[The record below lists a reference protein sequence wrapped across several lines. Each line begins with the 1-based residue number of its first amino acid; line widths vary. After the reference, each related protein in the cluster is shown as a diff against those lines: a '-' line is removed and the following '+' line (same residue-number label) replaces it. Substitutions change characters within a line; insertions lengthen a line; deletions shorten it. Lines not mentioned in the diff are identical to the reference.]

1 MSPQCCRCN
10 GNGRCKGCLCAR
22 SGRICTNCTPSRNGR
37 CKNLSH
43 ATASEVATQ
52 PPETLLSGRQ
62 ATTTEERSSVYQA
75 DRQTTERT
83 HGRESLSPNNHPPI
97 VECASARHQ
106 QHNSSV
112 SSSLSTSPNL
122 DHAYDEPTFST
133 PAPNSISL
141 PNFLPAP
148 AANFRWD
155 DRDGPSALQA
165 IDSAYAEVVHWRCN
179 TFMVPSGKA
188 GKDYVREQARLLTA
202 YADVTALEQ
211 IALKA
216 AMLMPKL
223 LLQKPH
229 PKSKT
234 KEHTRCLERRL
245 HVWSAGN
252 FEELIKEGKTIQQHL
267 PQRRMKTS
275 DQNQRLAKTFA
286 SLMLR
291 GKVRAALRLLSENSS
306 AGVLNLDQE
315 IDGKPVRDIL
325 KEKHP
330 PAQTACPT
338 TLLSP
343 FGDTTETHPV
353 LFDTIDGE
361 LIRSTALRVQ
371 GSAGPS
377 GMDAAGWRRICTG
390 FHGASNDLCRAIAA
404 LSRRICTTFTDPMG
418 LAALTA
424 CRLIPLSKDPGYG
437 P

>member
-10 GNGRCKGCLCAR
+10 GNGHCKGCQCAR
-22 SGRICTNCTPSRNGR
+22 SGRICTNCTPSRNGK
-37 CKNLSH
+37 CENLSR

-52 PPETLLSGRQ
+52 PPEALLSDRQ
-62 ATTTEERSSVYQA
+62 ATTTEGRSSVCQA

-97 VECASARHQ
+97 VECASAHHQ

-112 SSSLSTSPNL
+112 SSSSSTSPNL
-122 DHAYDEPTFST
+122 DHAYDESTFST
-133 PAPNSISL
+133 PTPNSISL

-148 AANFRWD
+148 AANLRWD
-155 DRDGPSALQA
+155 DCDGPSALQA

-202 YADVTALEQ
+202 YADGTALEQ

-223 LLQKPH
+223 LLHKPH

-252 FEELIKEGKTIQQHL
+252 FEELIKEGKIIQQHL

-306 AGVLNLDQE
+306 AGAHLHRQ
-315 IDGKPVRDIL
+315 
-325 KEKHP
+325 
-330 PAQTACPT
+330 PAQPPSYRPSATPWRHT
-338 TLLSP
+338 QSFSTLLMATSSVQP
-343 FGDTTETHPV
+343 PLGYRGPLDLLEWMLQDGAVSVQASTEPPMT
-353 LFDTIDGE
+353 
-361 LIRSTALRVQ
+361 
-371 GSAGPS
+371 SAGPLPLYP
-377 GMDAAGWRRICTG
+377 DASAPPSLILW
-390 FHGASNDLCRAIAA
+390 ASPPSLHVD
-404 LSRRICTTFTDPMG
+404 
-418 LAALTA
+418 
-424 CRLIPLSKDPGYG
+424 
-437 P
+437 